1 MASRAITDELG
12 ISHATLTRIVA
23 KLGLSIERI
32 GAARSSR
39 YAMRRPVR
47 NFGSEWPV
55 YRISD
60 SGRPQTWGTLRTLH
74 NGFRFLPA
82 ESAPMWVERL
92 TADGLFQGLPF
103 FLQDL
108 PPQGYLGRAIGREIA
123 PRLGVPPDIRLWSD
137 DDVLAYF
144 LTDGYDLPGDLIVGD
159 HAMERAVRAAEN
171 LTPVADSDR
180 DRVYPE
186 RAVAAQ
192 RGEIAG
198 SSAGGEQPKFLAAG
212 RREGEAIRS
221 VLVKFSAADPSPVSV
236 RWADLLAC
244 EHLAAEM
251 IRDRHIA
258 CARTEV
264 IDAGDRRFLE
274 VDRFDRVGAAG
285 RRGVLSLGAVEDAFL
300 DRSSANWIA
309 AAALLEQA
317 HLINHDDARAL
328 RWICCLG
335 ELIGNTD
342 MHRANVSFWFTD
354 ALPFRLAPFYD
365 ILPMLYA
372 PGAQGDLSER
382 TFAPR
387 PPVAS
392 VTNLWSDAAAVALE
406 FWGRVSTDKRV
417 ATPFREIARDNHAVV
432 SRMLRQFG

>member
-1 MASRAITDELG
+1 
-12 ISHATLTRIVA
+12 RIVA

-258 CARTEV
+258 CARTEM

-274 VDRFDRVGAAG
+274 LDRGGSAVGTSAPDQPRRRPGASLDLLPWRADRKHRHAPRERFLLVHRCAALPFGSVLRHPAHALRAG
-285 RRGVLSLGAVEDAFL
+285 RAGRPERTHLC
-300 DRSSANWIA
+300 A
-309 AAALLEQA
+309 AAARGQRHEPMERRGGGRAGILGTGQHGQTSCHAFPGNRQGQSRRREPDA
-317 HLINHDDARAL
+317 PSVWLI
-328 RWICCLG
+328 
-335 ELIGNTD
+335 
-342 MHRANVSFWFTD
+342 
-354 ALPFRLAPFYD
+354 
-365 ILPMLYA
+365 
-372 PGAQGDLSER
+372 PGSLV
-382 TFAPR
+382 P
-387 PPVAS
+387 
-392 VTNLWSDAAAVALE
+392 L
-406 FWGRVSTDKRV
+406 
-417 ATPFREIARDNHAVV
+417 
-432 SRMLRQFG
+432 